1 MAFKEPN
8 NSNYSMLLA
17 ILFRAEKEDGN
28 SVQNGG
34 IETTQLESSF
44 AEKDLG
50 DCGGHQIDREPAMCP
65 CGKDS

>member
-44 AEKDLG
+44 AENNLGVLLDL
-50 DCGGHQIDREPAMCP
+50 EPAMCP
-65 CGKDS
+65 APKKAPGLH